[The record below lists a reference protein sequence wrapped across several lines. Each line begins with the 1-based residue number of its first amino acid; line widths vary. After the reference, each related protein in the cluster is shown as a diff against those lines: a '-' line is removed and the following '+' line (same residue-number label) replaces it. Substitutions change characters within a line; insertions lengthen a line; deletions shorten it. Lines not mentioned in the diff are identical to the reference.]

1 MRIMDCVLLLFRRTI
16 SPVIYDA
23 ERECVTPSWGESLKV
38 TMAMPVANSNRA
50 IAVALK
56 W

>member
-1 MRIMDCVLLLFRRTI
+1 M
-16 SPVIYDA
+16 
-23 ERECVTPSWGESLKV
+23 TPSWGESLKV
-38 TMAMPVANSNRA
+38 TMAMPLANSNRA